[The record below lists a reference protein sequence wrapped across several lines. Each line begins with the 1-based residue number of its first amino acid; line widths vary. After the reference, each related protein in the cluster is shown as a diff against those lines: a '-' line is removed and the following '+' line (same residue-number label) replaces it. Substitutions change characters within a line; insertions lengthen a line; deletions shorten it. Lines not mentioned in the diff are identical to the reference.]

1 MDFVWGVHC
10 RKRYFYEVQGNEKFK
25 KCWHKLF
32 CCYRD
37 CHLEVFDEHLRN
49 CNRNCNHCFVDIET
63 VIMKL
68 FDRSVDLA
76 LFPEDTPL
84 YPVCR
89 AWIQNRP
96 HDRSLGTILGRPPS
110 PKQEEEVGMFEWLYL
125 IAQLAYCISHNYHY
139 HHHQHY
145 VPCW

>member
-1 MDFVWGVHC
+1 MRSKVTKSLRNADINCFVAMETVIL
-10 RKRYFYEVQGNEKFK
+10 
-25 KCWHKLF
+25 KLF
-32 CCYRD
+32 GK
-37 CHLEVFDEHLRN
+37 HLRN
-49 CNRNCNHCFVDIET
+49 CNRNCNHCFIDIET

-96 HDRSLGTILGRPPS
+96 HDRSLGTILGRPLS

-125 IAQLAYCISHNYHY
+125 IAQLIIIIIIIINIMYHADKRKQSWIAIP
-139 HHHQHY
+139 HDHRS
-145 VPCW
+145 